1 MKSSQASQLLGVDL
15 VRIAIRPGKHQTLD
29 RGMRSMPPVD
39 KAEKL
44 EASVRAKVKHPLRV
58 IKCRFGCTKVRCGG
72 YFQ

>member
-1 MKSSQASQLLGVDL
+1 
-15 VRIAIRPGKHQTLD
+15 
-29 RGMRSMPPVD
+29 MRSMPPVD

-44 EASVRAKVKHPLRV
+44 EASVSAKVKHPLRV